1 MKKRKG
7 EREGMMKEKA
17 ALTTRLGAGERFWRK
32 MITSSAFQRIALHG
46 MYFAA
51 GLISARGV
59 IFGRHAPFGV
69 AAAAGCPRGY
79 LWTTALGSAVGYILP
94 GNYIHTGRYLAA
106 LLLLTA
112 LRWTL
117 GEVTFLKEK
126 LLFCPILACVPL
138 LLTGGFMAIL
148 DGSSLQTWIL
158 YITESVMGGG
168 AVFFFDRTCR
178 LLTEGKPLGT
188 WNQSQLTCVIL
199 SVGIGV
205 LSLSSV
211 NVGVLSLGRVAAVLM
226 ILFSCRFGG
235 VVGGSLSGIV
245 AGAMFGLATSGVN
258 GISGALAF
266 AGLIA
271 GLFAPMGRVITAI
284 AFVVANGIG
293 SLQVGSYDEVLNG
306 LFAVMAASLIF
317 VVWPH
322 KTGSR
327 LAAVFRQ
334 PVQLA
339 QNGGLRRAVV
349 LRLDVAADALENV
362 SQSVE
367 AVSQRLMQVDTAT
380 VDSVY
385 KKTMERVCGDCGGKD
400 SCWGCTRRQ
409 MEEQCRPMT
418 EVLRVE
424 GKLTA
429 EQLPNVMGKI
439 CTRREQVTNAVNEYY
454 HEYLAKASAERKLQ
468 QVRSVVTGQFA
479 TTGSLLRDMA
489 DDLKLYE
496 KFDTVLAKKINDV
509 LHDCAVTPIDVSC
522 KLTKENRMVVEIET
536 LLMDRYKLTK
546 PSLLRGISRA
556 TGREFTYPCVS
567 VNGEKCFF
575 RMTEKPIYK
584 ATFAAAQHSCRNAS
598 LCGDSCVCFDDGAG
612 KQVAIISDGM
622 GTGGRA
628 AVDGAMASS
637 IMAKLIQGGVGYD
650 CALKITNSA
659 LMVKSGEETLSTLDV
674 AAVDLFTGEVE
685 LMKAGAPIS
694 FVRKGGKV
702 HRLDAIS
709 LPVGILEEA
718 VFCKTS
724 ARLGDDDLLVM
735 FSDGVVAAG
744 EEWVAQLIESWNGTE
759 PNQLANLIV
768 EKAAAYRDD
777 GRDDDITALV
787 IRLSPRQG

>member
-1 MKKRKG
+1 
-7 EREGMMKEKA
+7 MMKEK
-17 ALTTRLGAGERFWRK
+17 TTLVKSSGGQGFWRK
-32 MITSSAFQRIALHG
+32 LITSSTFQSVLLHSA
-46 MYFAA
+46 YFTA

-59 IFGRHAPFGV
+59 VFGRHAPFGV
-69 AAAAGCPRGY
+69 AAAAGCSRGY
-79 LWTTALGSAVGYILP
+79 LWTTALGSAVGYLLP

-117 GEVTFLKEK
+117 GEISFLKERFLFRPAMVCVS
-126 LLFCPILACVPL
+126 LLITGFFLATL
-138 LLTGGFMAIL
+138 N
-148 DGSSLQTWIL
+148 GSPLQTWIL
-158 YITESVMGGG
+158 YATESVMGGG

-205 LSLSSV
+205 LSLSGV
-211 NVGVLSLGRVAAVLM
+211 NVGVLSIGRVAAVLM

-235 VVGGSLSGIV
+235 VVGGSISGIV
-245 AGAMFGLATSGVN
+245 AGAMFGLATSGIN

-284 AFVVANGIG
+284 AFVVANGVG
-293 SLQVGSYDEVLNG
+293 SLKVGSYEEVLNG

-327 LAAVFRQ
+327 LAVLFRQ

-339 QNGGLRRAVV
+339 QNGGLRRAMV
-349 LRLDVAADALENV
+349 LRLDMAAESLESV

-367 AVSQRLMQVDTAT
+367 AVSQRLMQVDTDTEA
-380 VDSVY
+380 SVFR
-385 KKTMERVCGDCGGKD
+385 KTKDYICGDCGGKE
-400 SCWGCTRRQ
+400 SCWGCTRHQ
-409 MEEQCRPMT
+409 TETVCHPMT
-418 EVLRVE
+418 EILRIE
-424 GKLTA
+424 GKLSV
-429 EQLPNVMGKI
+429 EQLPTPMGKI
-439 CTRREQVTNAVNEYY
+439 CTKREQLVSTINSYY
-454 HEYLAKASAERKLQ
+454 HDYLAKASAERKLQ
-468 QVRSVVTGQFA
+468 QVRAVVTDQFA

-489 DDLKLYE
+489 SDLKLYE
-496 KFDTVLAKKINDV
+496 RFDTVLAKKINEV
-509 LHDCAVTPIDVSC
+509 LHDSAITPIDVSC
-522 KLTKENRMVVEIET
+522 KITKENRMVIEMET

-546 PSLLRGISRA
+546 PSLMRGISRV

-584 ATFAAAQHSCRNAS
+584 ATFAAAQHSCRNGS
-598 LCGDSCVCFDDGAG
+598 FCGDSCVCFDDGAG
-612 KQVAIISDGM
+612 KQIAMISDGM

-637 IMAKLIQGGVGYD
+637 IMAKLIQGGIGYD

-659 LMVKSGEETLSTLDV
+659 LMIKSGEETLSTLDV
-674 AAVDLFTGEVE
+674 AAVDLFTGEVT

-694 FVRKGGKV
+694 FVRKNGEV

-735 FSDGVVAAG
+735 FSDGVVASG
-744 EEWVAQLIESWNGTE
+744 EEWVSRLIATWDGTE
-759 PNQLANLIV
+759 PTQLANLIV

-787 IRLSPRQG
+787 LRLSPRQG